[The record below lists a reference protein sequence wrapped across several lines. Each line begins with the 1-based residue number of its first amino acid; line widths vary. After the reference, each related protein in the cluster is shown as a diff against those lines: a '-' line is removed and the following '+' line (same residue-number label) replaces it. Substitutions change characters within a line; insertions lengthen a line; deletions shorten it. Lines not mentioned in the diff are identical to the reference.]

1 MITKERYI
9 YLDVGDTLLTMK
21 RPAGEIYFEVLNEFG
36 LSGEGYPPGFMER
49 SFRKAYSQMTRVP
62 LPDHRD
68 KFHAH
73 TNGSEGWWRDLLGIF
88 LKEIG
93 SNLEPDPIFLSIFQK
108 FDQPNVWEIDPG
120 FLPLLA
126 FVKKNDFGLGI
137 ISNWDH
143 RLKQLL
149 ASVGVLDHFDPI
161 LVSAEFGYEKPSPL
175 IFEAAENLVGLN
187 PEKLIY
193 CGDKVELD
201 IIPTRARGWTAF
213 HKHPEGDIQD
223 LGEIISHLDTNR

>member
-1 MITKERYI
+1 MSSKERYI

-21 RPAGEIYFEVLNEFG
+21 RPAGEVYFEVLKEFG
-36 LSGEGYPPGFMER
+36 LGGEKFPPGFMER
-49 SFRKAYSQMTRVP
+49 AFRKAYAHMTRVP
-62 LPDHRD
+62 LPEHRD

-73 TNGSEGWWRDLLGIF
+73 VDGSEGWWRDLLGFF

-93 SNLEPDPIFLSIFQK
+93 SDLEPNPIFQSIFRK
-108 FDQPNVWEIDPG
+108 FDEPSVWEVDPG
-120 FLPLLA
+120 FLELLDFA
-126 FVKKNDFGLGI
+126 KKNDFGLGI

-149 ASVGVLDHFDPI
+149 SSVGVLHHFDPV

-175 IFEAAENLVGLN
+175 IFEAAEKLSGLSADKLV
-187 PEKLIY
+187 Y

-213 HKHPEGDIQD
+213 HKHPDGDIRD
-223 LGEIISHLDTNR
+223 LSELVSRLHF